1 MAEIDLHEEHQAQ
14 PNDLLQRALEDA
26 EQAFMARTPKSGAEY
41 ERACAV
47 LPGGNTRTVIH
58 FSPYPVRIVHAEGA
72 MLSDV
77 DGHSYCDFLGE
88 YSAGLYGH
96 SEPKIIEAAHRAL
109 DDGIVFGGPNLNEI
123 ELAEL
128 MCERFPSVERVRFTN
143 SGTEANMMALGAARA
158 HTGRDAILVFKGAYH
173 GGVLYMAPYAERVNA
188 PFDFIYGIYNDLE
201 KTLDAVGE
209 RTGEVAAILVEP
221 MAGGGGAIPADSDFL
236 RGLRR
241 FADDA
246 GAVLIFDEVMTS
258 RLGRAGLQGEYGVIP
273 DMTTFGKYLGGGLT
287 FGAFG
292 GAADI
297 MSRFDPRSENA
308 LPHAGT
314 FNNNV
319 LSMAA
324 GIAGLRDVF
333 TADVADD
340 LRDRGNAFRDRL
352 NGIIAKRGVAAQVT
366 GYGSIMCMH
375 FQDGEIRR
383 PEDTLRTRP
392 EALRLFHL
400 EMLARGIYLAPRGYM
415 TLSLA
420 LGDEHLDRFCTAF
433 EEVLE
438 AHGSVLA

>member
-1 MAEIDLHEEHQAQ
+1 MADVDLHEERDAQ

-26 EQAFMARTPKSGAEY
+26 EQAFMARTPKSGAEF
-41 ERACAV
+41 ERACTG

-72 MLSDV
+72 MLTDI
-77 DGHSYCDFLGE
+77 DGHSYCYFLGE

-109 DDGIVFGGPNLNEI
+109 DDGIVFGGPNLKEI

-128 MCERFPSVERVRFTN
+128 MCARFPSVERVRFTN
-143 SGTEANMMALGAARA
+143 SGTEANLMALGAARA
-158 HTGRDAILVFKGAYH
+158 HTGRDAILVFEGAYH
-173 GGVLYMAPYAERVNA
+173 GGVLYMAPYAERVNV
-188 PFDFIYGIYNDLE
+188 PFDYIYGTYNDLE
-201 KTLDAVGE
+201 KTVEAVGE
-209 RTGEVAAILVEP
+209 RAGEVAAILIEP
-221 MAGGGGAIPADSDFL
+221 MAGGGGAIPADSGFL

-241 FADDA
+241 YADDN
-246 GAVLIFDEVMTS
+246 GIVLIFDEVMTS
-258 RLGRAGLQGEYGVIP
+258 RLGRAGLQGEYGVTP

-333 TADVADD
+333 TGDAADD
-340 LRDRGNAFRDRL
+340 LRDLGNAFRDRL
-352 NGIIAKRGVAAQVT
+352 NGIIAERGVRAQAT
-366 GYGSIMCMH
+366 GYGSILCVH
-375 FQDGEIRR
+375 FQDGNIRR
-383 PEDTLRTRP
+383 PEDTARTRI
-392 EALRLFHL
+392 EARNLFHL
-400 EMLARGIYLAPRGYM
+400 EMLARGIYLAPRGYI

-420 LGDEHLDRFCTAF
+420 LGDEHLDRFCAAF
-433 EEVLE
+433 EDVLE
-438 AHGSVLA
+438 THGAVLS